1 MKNWKGK
8 SGFGE
13 REFFFCSKVPETCTE
28 PLACW
33 HLLLWLCLLIEE
45 PLSTWSLGW
54 PCIHYLLVCPRQAPI
69 LYLCPFP
76 ALLTHLDEQKRYK
89 KTWDMTNSEF
99 FRGEE
104 LDCSMLPLHTPH
116 STCVIQGIQSV
127 GVHWPYKSSLASQQG
142 GCDVIKKGEP
152 NGRTWERNGGWS
164 RNREASSQLQ
174 ATQSKHSISTSRI
187 KLSGENWTCF

>member
-1 MKNWKGK
+1 MEKLERKGW
-8 SGFGE
+8 FVWTWI
-13 REFFFCSKVPETCTE
+13 FFCSKVPETCTE

-54 PCIHYLLVCPRQAPI
+54 PCIHYLLMCPRQAPI

-76 ALLTHLDEQKRYK
+76 APLTHLDEQKRYK
-89 KTWDMTNSEF
+89 KTWDMINI
-99 FRGEE
+99 EE
-104 LDCSMLPLHTPH
+104 LDCSLLPLHTPH
-116 STCVIQGIQSV
+116 CTCVIQGIQSA
-127 GVHWPYKSSLASQQG
+127 GVHWPYKSSPASQQG

-152 NGRTWERNGGWS
+152 NGRTWERSGGWS
-164 RNREASSQLQ
+164 KNREASSQPQ